1 MAKKR
6 TIEEWV
12 IIQKHYDSGMSFDDL
27 YREFHVSSAS
37 LHRAKKE
44 GLFKSRSMSQ
54 ATKLYRK
61 NNPDK
66 IKLSDE
72 TKKKISE
79 RRKKFLRENPDK
91 IPYKLNHYSKGD
103 SYPEKYFKEVFE
115 KENIPL
121 KFHLPVGLYELDFYN
136 EEYKIDVEI
145 DGEQHYAD
153 KRIVESDVRRT
164 NFLTSQ
170 GWRVYRIRW
179 AEYQKLSHED
189 KCKVV
194 DEVRKLM
201 GPKL

>member
-1 MAKKR
+1 MAVKK
-6 TIEEWV
+6 TNDEWKN
-12 IIQKHYDSGMSFDDL
+12 IQKLYDSGMSYDML
-27 YREFHVSSAS
+27 SKMHKISPAT
-37 LHRAKKE
+37 LWRAKKE
-44 GLFKSRSMSQ
+44 GLFKPRTMSEG
-54 ATKLYRK
+54 TLLYRK

-66 IKLSDE
+66 IKHTED

-79 RRKKFLRENPDK
+79 KRKKFLQENPDK

-103 SYPEKYFKEVFE
+103 SYPEQYFKEVFE